1 MNKVFLFLSYGDD
14 FYMEKKGNEL
24 FFPYIE
30 TNLKISDEDENLNKE
45 VNNYLIKKFGV
56 NFEDYLSIS
65 KVDET
70 WGVAFIEVEDGR
82 DAITHDCVDGNAFLE
97 KMKTLNF
104 KLLSKDCGLGGF
116 ENKMIDNGEEKI
128 ALTEDNYLVFKWLYD
143 NYFYQLE
150 DGYIPP
156 FYFQHLTPT
165 FANAYKKN
173 HA

>member
-14 FYMEKKGNEL
+14 FYMEKRENEL
-24 FFPYIE
+24 FFLYIE
-30 TNLKISDEDENLNKE
+30 TNLKINDENLNKE
-45 VNNYLIKKFGV
+45 VNNFLIKRFGA

-65 KVDET
+65 KIDDAH
-70 WGVAFIEVEDGR
+70 GIAFIEVEDGH
-82 DAITHDCVDGNAFLE
+82 DATTDDCVDGDAFLE

-104 KLLSKDCGLGGF
+104 MLLSKDYGLGGI
-116 ENKMIDNGEEKI
+116 ENKMIDNGKDKI

-143 NYFYQLE
+143 NFFYQLE

-156 FYFQHLTPT
+156 FQFQYLTPT

-173 HA
+173 NA